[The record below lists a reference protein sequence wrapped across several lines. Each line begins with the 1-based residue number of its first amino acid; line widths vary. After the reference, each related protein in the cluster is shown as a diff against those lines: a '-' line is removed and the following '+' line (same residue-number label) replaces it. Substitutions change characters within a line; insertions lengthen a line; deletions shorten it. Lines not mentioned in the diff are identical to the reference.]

1 MKLNFENIINKH
13 EDKPCVIAL
22 HGPSIDE
29 HIDTIEQLQKKDKII
44 RFSVNEWYDHFF
56 TKPDYWVV
64 SNGEFT
70 IAGSLLRTPIW
81 EQRDYPHDVFNEYQ
95 IPLLYNVT
103 ADLTPAS
110 LVSDRLTCDYL
121 PYDTRHFKNHSCLQI
136 LRNFRDY
143 YIENENF
150 EFDFYGNN
158 SQMWK
163 RPDVSGF
170 PDWIKNLHGSVGS
183 GWDVK
188 GRCCPSALPLTLQ
201 EKLMEFTGHD
211 QHAGPG
217 QTVGLFCVMIAI
229 LMGCNPIYVGGLD
242 LDCTLGYGKNANPKA
257 TFNQGHIGHWKKIY
271 RKFLIDDM
279 RIINESAKLVG
290 TDIINLNKNS
300 WHNEFTKDNFNF

>member
-1 MKLNFENIINKH
+1 MKLNFEDIVNKH
-13 EDKPCVIAL
+13 KDKPCVIAL

-29 HIDTIEQLQKKDKII
+29 HIDTIEALQKEDKAI
-44 RFSVNEWYDHFF
+44 RFSVNEWYDHFSVR
-56 TKPDYWVV
+56 PDYWVV

-81 EQRDYPHDVFNEYQ
+81 AQRNYPHDVFNEYQ

-110 LVSDRLTCDYL
+110 LVGDRLSCDYL

-136 LRNFRDY
+136 LKKFRDY

-170 PDWIKNLHGSVGS
+170 PDWIKHLHGNVGS

-188 GRCCPSALPLTLQ
+188 GKCCPAGLPLTLQ
-201 EKLMEFTGHD
+201 ERLMEFTGHN

-217 QTVGLFCVMIAI
+217 QTVGLFCIMFAI
-229 LMGCNPIYVGGLD
+229 LMGCNPIYVGGFD
-242 LDCTLGYGKNANPKA
+242 LDCALGYGKNANPRA

-279 RIINESAKLVG
+279 RIINESAKLMG
-290 TDIINLNKNS
+290 INIINLNKNS
-300 WHNEFTKDNFNF
+300 WHNEFTKDDFRF

>member
-170 PDWIKNLHGSVGS
+170 PDWIKNLHGNVGS

-257 TFNQGHIGHWKKIY
+257 TFNQGHLGHWKKIY

>member
-121 PYDTRHFKNHSCLQI
+121 PYDTRHFKNHPCLQI

-257 TFNQGHIGHWKKIY
+257 TFNQGHLGHWKKIY

>member
-1 MKLNFENIINKH
+1 MKLNFEDIIDKH
-13 EDKPCVIAL
+13 KDKPCVIAL

-29 HIDTIEQLQKKDKII
+29 HIESIEKLQKEDKVI
-44 RFSVNEWYDHFF
+44 RFSVNEWYDHFSV
-56 TKPDYWVV
+56 KPDYWVV

-81 EQRDYPHDVFNEYQ
+81 EQRNYPHDVFNEYQ

-103 ADLTPAS
+103 ADLTPGT
-110 LVSDRLTCDYL
+110 LINQRLTCDYL
-121 PYDTRHFKNHSCLQI
+121 PYDTRHFQKHSCLQI
-136 LRNFRDY
+136 LKNFRDY

-170 PDWIKNLHGSVGS
+170 PDWIKHLHGNVGS

-188 GRCCPSALPLTLQ
+188 GKCCPTGLSSTLQ
-201 EKLMEFTGHD
+201 EKLMEFTGHE

-217 QTVGLFCVMIAI
+217 QTVGLFCIMFAI

-279 RIINESAKLVG
+279 RIINESAKLMG
-290 TDIINLNKNS
+290 IDIINLNKDS
-300 WHNEFTKDNFNF
+300 WHNEFTKDKFNF

>member
-257 TFNQGHIGHWKKIY
+257 TFNQGHLGHWKKIY